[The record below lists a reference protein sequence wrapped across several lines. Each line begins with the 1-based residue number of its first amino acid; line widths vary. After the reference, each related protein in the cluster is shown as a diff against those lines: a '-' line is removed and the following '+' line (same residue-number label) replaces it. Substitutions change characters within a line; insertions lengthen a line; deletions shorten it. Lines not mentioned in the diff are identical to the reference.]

1 MIRLHGTVTLVLLVA
16 LSGTIAVARV
26 STKIQRDPKFDFSK
40 LKTWS
45 WNPSGPGD
53 VKVILTAD
61 SKSEPVKRQYE
72 PALMQ
77 AVEDQL
83 SARGYTRASTAP
95 SDFVVTYYV
104 FVTAGTSSS
113 FAGQDL
119 PSNANYG
126 IPPFAPQTTNVS
138 MYPKGTLVLDMG
150 SPAATNPVWRG
161 IAEAKIESA
170 KTDAERETRLRGI
183 IKDLVSKFPKRTG
196 S

>member
-1 MIRLHGTVTLVLLVA
+1 MTHLNRIALMTLLMAVSVTTVFA
-16 LSGTIAVARV
+16 V

-77 AVEDQL
+77 AVEEQL
-83 SARGYTRASTAP
+83 SARGYTRAPAAP
-95 SDFVVTYYV
+95 ADFVVTYYV

-113 FAGQDL
+113 YAGQDL

-138 MYPKGTLVLDMG
+138 MYPKGTLVLDVA
-150 SPAATNPVWRG
+150 SPTPTTPVWRG
-161 IAEAKIESA
+161 IAEAKIEEA